1 MNDRFQA
8 VIEKHNE
15 QPFVFGDDEMIQNI
29 LEDVGISIEELP
41 DLATYLDQEY
51 KIAIRENRRDA
62 ADKIERLQ
70 YGVNFIFEARREGY
84 KVSYKTKY
92 IEQIS

>member
-1 MNDRFQA
+1 
-8 VIEKHNE
+8 
-15 QPFVFGDDEMIQNI
+15 
-29 LEDVGISIEELP
+29 ISIEELP
-41 DLATYLDQEY
+41 DLAKYLDREY
-51 KIAIRENRRDA
+51 KVAIREIRREE

-84 KVSYKTKY
+84 KVNYKTKY